1 MKLHATQVEEWEC
14 LAFGSPDLPALS
26 KMRMCMRLKAAKSYL
41 TAVTLYRVRG
51 LPPVR
56 TYLKKLQSR
65 FSPFPFKNEEEA
77 VRLARHES
85 VYLRAVWGR
94 LALESAVCLPRSV
107 SLCAGLLSLGLPA
120 QVVLGRRY
128 VTFVNDVDFHAWVE
142 IFETPVNDRPKAQT
156 WFQPVA
162 RFPRNEG

>member
-1 MKLHATQVEEWEC
+1 MKFHATPLEEWEC
-14 LAFGSPDLPALS
+14 LAFGSPDLPTLP
-26 KMRMCMRLKAAKSYL
+26 KIGMNMRLKAIKSYL
-41 TAVTLYRVRG
+41 TAVMLYRVHG

-56 TYLKKLQSR
+56 AYVKKLRLR

-77 VRLARHES
+77 IRLSRRES

-107 SLCAGLLSLGLPA
+107 SLCAGLLSLGFPA

-142 IFETPVNDRPKAQT
+142 VFRTPVNDRPKAQI
-156 WFQPVA
+156 WFQPIA
-162 RFPRNEG
+162 KFPEG